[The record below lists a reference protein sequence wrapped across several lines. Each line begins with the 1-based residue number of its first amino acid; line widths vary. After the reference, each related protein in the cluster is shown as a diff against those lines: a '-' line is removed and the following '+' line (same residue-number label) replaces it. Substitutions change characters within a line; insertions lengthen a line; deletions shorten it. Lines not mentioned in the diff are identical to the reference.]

1 MGHSRSEIF
10 EILKKILRFLLLD
23 NIKDDEKD
31 KKSLNVLN
39 DKLVFLP
46 TYRRIEHD
54 SIDLFSEEISLKE
67 GSILS
72 FGVSDVSSLFN
83 KITDKLNIYAVN
95 SFNKI
100 NNRALNDFISGEHEI
115 DYSLDNWIDKDEDYF
130 TKVLE
135 RVGKEI
141 DENNKLKLKLIF
153 NSKDSEDKFL
163 LKLIRKMCEI
173 YDNQSRI
180 EDEIVK
186 YINVCNKY
194 LYNKKFIY
202 DKETLKFK
210 ILQVKKN
217 GILKDIKLSSLSS
230 GEKQIISIFAKLYLS
245 HLPSIDLENILPD
258 RAKEGYWILFDE
270 PELSLSVDWQEILLP
285 DILASNRCEFIFA
298 TTHSP
303 FIFNNNFKYMT
314 THINECMEELDS
326 E

>member
-1 MGHSRSEIF
+1 SEIF

-180 EDEIVK
+180 EDEI
-186 YINVCNKY
+186 
-194 LYNKKFIY
+194 
-202 DKETLKFK
+202 
-210 ILQVKKN
+210 
-217 GILKDIKLSSLSS
+217 
-230 GEKQIISIFAKLYLS
+230 
-245 HLPSIDLENILPD
+245 
-258 RAKEGYWILFDE
+258 
-270 PELSLSVDWQEILLP
+270 
-285 DILASNRCEFIFA
+285 
-298 TTHSP
+298 
-303 FIFNNNFKYMT
+303 
-314 THINECMEELDS
+314 
-326 E
+326 